1 MIGAQHADAARVDDV
16 GLFLLA
22 SPRRHSRPT
31 TMTSTTRSCAP
42 SSTRR
47 RSGSWAAPLLVLYA
61 GRGGTT
67 WRSAT
72 LRTLFVL
79 QLPALALATADLGS
93 GIAHVALNLASLA
106 LAGWSLALL
115 RRAERHAA
123 IAST

>member
-22 SPRRHSRPT
+22 FAVPAFAAYHNDIDDPFLRAIADA
-31 TMTSTTRSCAP
+31 TSL
-42 SSTRR
+42 
-47 RSGSWAAPLLVLYA
+47 GVVAAPLLVLYA
-61 GRGGTT
+61 SRGGAM